1 MKTYGIYN
9 AGGFGR
15 EVDNFLATQLREQ
28 EKDPYQI
35 VFIDDDPTASGQLI
49 HGYDVMTYDAFMQLT
64 DKQINIAFASPA
76 LRRAKVMQATRD
88 GLSFFSIRAASLHL
102 GPGVEIGEGAIFA
115 HNTIVTCDA
124 KIGVHF
130 HCNMFSYVTHDCVV
144 GDFVTFAARVSLNGR
159 IVVED
164 DVYIGSDATILPGKI
179 DKPLIIGKGAVIG
192 AGAVVTKDVAPGSV
206 MVGNPARPM
215 QR

>member
-1 MKTYGIYN
+1 MKIYGIYS

-15 EVDNFLATQLREQ
+15 EVDNFLATQLCEQ
-28 EKDPYQI
+28 EKHPYQI
-35 VFIDDDPTASGQLI
+35 VFIDDDPAVSGQQI
-49 HGYDVMTYDAFMQLT
+49 HGYDVMTYNAFLQLT
-64 DKQINIAFASPA
+64 DKQINVAFASPA
-76 LRRAKVMQATRD
+76 LRRAKVAQVTRD
-88 GLSFFSIRAASLHL
+88 ELSFFSIRAASLHL

-124 KIGVHF
+124 KIGAHF

-179 DKPLIIGKGAVIG
+179 DRPLTIGKGAIIG
-192 AGAVVTKDVAPGSV
+192 AGAVVTRDVEPGTTV
-206 MVGNPARPM
+206 VGSPARPLK
-215 QR
+215 